1 MKVKQDYIFTSESV
15 GEGHPDKICD
25 IISDAVL
32 DKALSEDP
40 ESRVACECFTSTGL
54 VLVGG
59 EITTTSYIDIIQT
72 AREVLKDIGYTE
84 PEDGIDNISC
94 SVISVIKPQ
103 SQDISQGVTAGE
115 GLHREQG
122 AGDQG
127 LMFGYACRQTE
138 ELMPAPIQF
147 SHSIM
152 KKAADV
158 RKDGTLNFLRPDG
171 KCQVTVRYKDG
182 KPAHIDTVVL
192 SHQHRPD
199 IDHKTLSEALIE
211 TVIKP
216 ALPREL
222 LSGKTVYHIN
232 PTGRFVIGGP
242 LGDAG
247 LTGRKIIVDTYGG
260 YSRHGGGAFS
270 GKDPSKVDRSA
281 AYMARYMAKNIVAS
295 GAADEAEVQLAYAIG
310 IAEPVSLYINTFGTG
325 RIDENRLENVLREV
339 FDLTPAGI
347 IESLNLK
354 RPIYR
359 PTAAYGHFGRPEF
372 PWEKTDKADQIKAAL
387 S

>member
-1 MKVKQDYIFTSESV
+1 MNNRKSFIFTSESV
-15 GEGHPDKICD
+15 GEGHPDKVCD

-32 DKALSEDP
+32 DSALANDP

-59 EITTTSYIDIIQT
+59 EITTDTYIDIIKV
-72 AREVLKDIGYTE
+72 ARDALEDIGYTD
-84 PEDGIDNISC
+84 PEDGIDNVSC

-103 SQDISQGVTAGE
+103 SEDISMGVTSGT
-115 GLHREQG
+115 GLHKEQG

-127 LMFGYACRQTE
+127 LMFGYACRETE

-152 KKAADV
+152 KKASEV
-158 RKDGTLNFLRPDG
+158 RKSGEIDFLRPDG
-171 KCQVTVRYKDG
+171 KCQVTVRYEDG

-192 SHQHRPD
+192 SHQHKEEAT
-199 IDHKTLSEALIE
+199 HKQIEEALIE
-211 TVIKP
+211 LVIKKS
-216 ALPREL
+216 LPESL
-222 LSGKTVYHIN
+222 ISDKTVYHIN

-260 YSRHGGGAFS
+260 YARHGGGAFS

-281 AYMARYMAKNIVAS
+281 AYMARYIAKNIVA
-295 GAADEAEVQLAYAIG
+295 AQLADEAEVQLAYAIG
-310 IAEPVSLYINTFGTG
+310 IAEPVSVYVNTYQSGK
-325 RIDENRLENVLREV
+325 IDDKRLEEIIPEV

-347 IESLNLK
+347 ISTLDLK

-359 PTAAYGHFGRPEF
+359 PTAAYGHFGRNDF
-372 PWEKTDKADQIKAAL
+372 SWEKLDKVEAL
-387 S
+387 RNSAG